1 MGGENSIEMRSLF
14 LNKNI
19 IKFAL
24 NLPIE
29 NKINLNAT
37 TKELRLKPLLKKIF
51 IRRFS
56 SSLIE
61 KKQGFSGFPS
71 EVWNFLELNE
81 KTKIKKFISKHFFVK
96 LKKLD
101 EALKWKLL
109 NTYFHFK
116 LKNFKI

>member
-71 EVWNFLELNE
+71 EVWIFLKLNE
-81 KTKIKKFISKHFFVK
+81 KTKIKKFISKHFFIK

-101 EALKWKLL
+101 EALKCK
-109 NTYFHFK
+109 F
-116 LKNFKI
+116 